1 MARRK
6 TFCVP
11 VATPLVMSAELS
23 EGLGG
28 YGIMLL
34 VKGNS
39 SCLLPDAAEGLGS
52 CLLVVVCYVDFAL

>member
-1 MARRK
+1 MA
-6 TFCVP
+6 
-11 VATPLVMSAELS
+11 APLVMSAELS

-28 YGIMLL
+28 SGIMLL

-39 SCLLPDAAEGLGS
+39 SYVLPDAAEELGS